1 MAWRSPGFFSFTVP
15 YDHTRDF
22 FYSGHTGSLT
32 VIFLEMATLD
42 IKPLAILAFLSLVF
56 MMNLLLITK
65 VHYVI
70 DIVGGLVMAIWF
82 YRLSTRIVIYFD
94 KLISL
99 PYFGVKWI
107 YENKCMDDPEEDAPP
122 PPPPPPRDLDLN
134 NNEELERPETNQQTN
149 SKLKRNIQQ
158 ES

>member
-1 MAWRSPGFFSFTVP
+1 
-15 YDHTRDF
+15 
-22 FYSGHTGSLT
+22 
-32 VIFLEMATLD
+32 
-42 IKPLAILAFLSLVF
+42 

-122 PPPPPPRDLDLN
+122 PPPRDPDLN
-134 NNEELERPETNQQTN
+134 NNEELEKPETDQQTN